1 MGNYSAD
8 NELLRRNFWVN
19 IYLGTLDDT
28 DVSDYVLKA
37 DKALSDFDKRFSN
50 NLQLINADKK
60 H

>member
-19 IYLGTLDDT
+19 VYINCLDD
-28 DVSDYVLKA
+28 SDLTAYVVKA
-37 DKALSDFDKRFSN
+37 DKALKAFDERFSN
-50 NLQLINADKK
+50 NVQLVNADKK